1 MADVFLGPGRIF
13 SGRGALDLAADLM
26 GKLGKKALVVT
37 DSVMEKLGNL
47 ERVTDTD
54 RKSVV

>member
-26 GKLGKKALVVT
+26 GKLGK
-37 DSVMEKLGNL
+37 
-47 ERVTDTD
+47 R
-54 RKSVV
+54 RWW